1 MGWDLLGRT
10 AQRLNYW
17 SCFWPYCFICWLP
30 VSHCDVKC
38 CGEALVL
45 FFFTQLLMGG
55 TEPLP
60 AHKAPYPSPPGWLSG
75 DDSTSWITWTGEQL
89 RCWPTCRAV
98 TCYRMKIDLTGGLRV
113 ETQHLCEYWFY
124 LRENVKGSIPLLVPV
139 WEVKLKWL

>member
-17 SCFWPYCFICWLP
+17 S
-30 VSHCDVKC
+30 
-38 CGEALVL
+38 
-45 FFFTQLLMGG
+45 FFFHHIVSFADFLSLIVTLNVVERLLFCFFHSAADGRNWTTPCTQSSL
-55 TEPLP
+55 PL
-60 AHKAPYPSPPGWLSG
+60 PPGWLSG

-98 TCYRMKIDLTGGLRV
+98 TCYRMKIDLTGGLSV